1 VRFARLIAAARAAAA
16 RRTVRLRLT
25 LLYTALF
32 LTAGAALLGVTYGL
46 VARSLADNPS
56 GTQPAVGEPAP
67 GVLTKPSDPAFNP
80 ADLCRS
86 VTNHA
91 GCKRAVA
98 EGMPIELVK
107 ACRSPIDPGLARK
120 CRSAFTEGFSQG
132 ATTQRDR
139 TLHKLLLYS
148 LLALAAM
155 TLVSAGLGWLM
166 AGRVLRPVHAITAA
180 ARRASQENLSERIAL
195 TGPDD
200 ELKRLADTFDAM
212 LERLDGAFAGKR
224 DFVAN
229 ASHELRTP
237 LTLMRTAIDVTLA
250 KPDRTTEQLE
260 AMAVDVRGAVDRSE
274 ALIDGLLTLAR
285 SDSATTAREAV
296 DLAAIAEDAL
306 ELAVAHTP
314 NRSDIAIEAILSDA
328 PAVGDRVL
336 LERLAAN
343 LIDNATAYNV
353 PRGWVRVTTGTR
365 NGAAFLEVS
374 NSGPPVAPDDVA
386 SLFEPFRRL
395 DGRAGVGGEA
405 GAEGPGVGLGLSIV
419 RAVATM
425 HEARLDARARPAGG
439 LEMTVE
445 LAQGE

>member
-1 VRFARLIAAARAAAA
+1 MRFARPIAAARGVAA

-25 LLYTALF
+25 LLYAALF

-46 VARSLADNPS
+46 VARSLADNQS
-56 GTQPAVGEPAP
+56 GAQPAFSQPP
-67 GVLTKPSDPAFNP
+67 SNDMKPSDPTVNP
-80 ADLCRS
+80 AEACRS

-98 EGMPIELVK
+98 EGMPTELVK
-107 ACRSPIDPGLARK
+107 ACRSPTDPGLARK
-120 CRSAFTEGFSQG
+120 CNSSFTEGFHQG

-139 TLHKLLLYS
+139 TLHQLLLYS

-166 AGRVLRPVHAITAA
+166 AGRVLRPVHAITDAA
-180 ARRASQENLSERIAL
+180 QRASQENLGDRIAL
-195 TGPDD
+195 VGPDD
-200 ELKRLADTFDAM
+200 ELKRLADMFDAM
-212 LERLDGAFAGKR
+212 LERLDAAFAAQR

-250 KPDRTTEQLE
+250 KPDRTTKQLE
-260 AMAVDVRGAVDRSE
+260 GMAVDVRGAVDRSE

-285 SDSATTAREAV
+285 SDRATTAREPV
-296 DLAAIAEDAL
+296 DFAAIAEDAL
-306 ELAVAHTP
+306 ELAAAHTAKHA
-314 NRSDIAIEAILSDA
+314 DVAIEAILSDA

-353 PRGWVRVTTGTR
+353 PGGWVRVTTGAR
-365 NGAAFLEVS
+365 NGAAFLEVI

-386 SLFEPFRRL
+386 SLFEPFHRL
-395 DGRAGVGGEA
+395 DGRAGAGCDGGA
-405 GAEGPGVGLGLSIV
+405 GGQGVGLGLSIV
-419 RAVATM
+419 RAVATV
-425 HEARLDARARPAGG
+425 HEARLDARARPDGG
-439 LEMTVE
+439 LELTVE
-445 LAQGE
+445 LAQGN

>member
-1 VRFARLIAAARAAAA
+1 VRFARLIAAARGAAA

-32 LTAGAALLGVTYGL
+32 VTAGAALLGVTYGL
-46 VARSLADNPS
+46 VARSLADNQS
-56 GTQPAVGEPAP
+56 GAQPAFGQQPSNGMKP
-67 GVLTKPSDPAFNP
+67 HSGVNP
-80 ADLCRS
+80 ADACRS
-86 VTNHA
+86 VTNTS
-91 GCKRAVA
+91 GCKRAVD
-98 EGMPIELVK
+98 EGMPIQLVK
-107 ACRSPIDPGLARK
+107 ACRSPTDPGLARK
-120 CRSAFTEGFSQG
+120 CNSAFTEGFSQG
-132 ATTQRDR
+132 ATTQRDG
-139 TLHKLLLYS
+139 TLHTLLLYS

-166 AGRVLRPVHAITAA
+166 AGRVLRPVHAITDAA
-180 ARRASQENLSERIAL
+180 QRASQENLGERIAL

-212 LERLDGAFAGKR
+212 LARLDAAFAAQR

-250 KPDRTTEQLE
+250 KPDRTSQQLE

-285 SDSATTAREAV
+285 SDRATTAREPV

-306 ELAVAHTP
+306 ELAAAHTP
-314 NRSDIAIEAILSDA
+314 KHSDVAIEAILSDA

-353 PRGWVRVTTGTR
+353 PGGWVRVTTGAR
-365 NGAAFLEVS
+365 NGAAFLEVI
-374 NSGPPVAPDDVA
+374 NSGPRVAPDDVV

-395 DGRAGVGGEA
+395 DGRAGAGGDGGA
-405 GAEGPGVGLGLSIV
+405 GGPGVGLGLSIV
-419 RAVATM
+419 RAVATV
-425 HEARLDARARPAGG
+425 HKARLDARARPDGG
-439 LEMTVE
+439 LELTLE
-445 LAQGE
+445 LAKGE

>member
-1 VRFARLIAAARAAAA
+1 
-16 RRTVRLRLT
+16 VRLRLT
-25 LLYTALF
+25 LLYMALF

-46 VARSLADNPS
+46 VAKSLA
-56 GTQPAVGEPAP
+56 
-67 GVLTKPSDPAFNP
+67 TKPSGKQ
-80 ADLCRS
+80 LVS
-86 VTNHA
+86 T
-91 GCKRAVA
+91 
-98 EGMPIELVK
+98 ELVK
-107 ACRSPIDPGLARK
+107 ACRSPIDPGLALK
-120 CRSAFTEGFSQG
+120 CKIAFTQGFSQG
-132 ATTQRDR
+132 TTTQRDR
-139 TLHKLLLYS
+139 TLHELLLYS

-166 AGRVLRPVHAITAA
+166 AGRVLRPVHAITDA
-180 ARRASQENLSERIAL
+180 ARRASQENLGDRIAL
-195 TGPDD
+195 SGPDD

-212 LERLDGAFAGKR
+212 LARLDAAFAAQR

-250 KPDRTTEQLE
+250 KPDRTTSQLE

-285 SDSATTAREAV
+285 SDRATTAREPV

-306 ELAVAHTP
+306 ELAAARTP
-314 NRSDIAIEAILSDA
+314 KHSDVAIEAILSDA

-343 LIDNATAYNV
+343 LIENATAYNV
-353 PRGWVRVTTGTR
+353 PGGWVRVTTGAR
-365 NGAAFLEVS
+365 NGAAFLEVV
-374 NSGPPVAPDDVA
+374 NSGPAVPPGDVG

-395 DGRAGVGGEA
+395 DGRAGAA
-405 GAEGPGVGLGLSIV
+405 GQGVGLGLSIV
-419 RAVATM
+419 RAIASV
-425 HEARLDARARPAGG
+425 HEARLDARARPGGG

-445 LAQGE
+445 LARGNS

>member
-1 VRFARLIAAARAAAA
+1 VSFARVIAAARRAAA

-46 VARSLADNPS
+46 VAHSLASTS
-56 GTQPAVGEPAP
+56 GKQPVVGKTAPAAAR
-67 GVLTKPSDPAFNP
+67 LDDPAGNP
-80 ADLCRS
+80 ADLCRP
-86 VTNHA
+86 A
-91 GCKRAVA
+91 KDRAACKRAVA
-98 EGMPIELVK
+98 DGMPPEMVNK
-107 ACRSPIDPGLARK
+107 CMSPTDDPDLAKK

-132 ATTQRDR
+132 ATSQRDR
-139 TLHKLLLYS
+139 TLDKLLLYS

-166 AGRVLRPVHAITAA
+166 AGRALRPVHAITAA
-180 ARRASQENLSERIAL
+180 ARRASQENLGERIAL
-195 TGPDD
+195 SGPDD
-200 ELKRLADTFDAM
+200 ELKRLAETFDAM
-212 LERLDGAFAGKR
+212 LARLDRAFAAQR

-250 KPDRTTEQLE
+250 KPDRTARQLE
-260 AMAVDVRGAVDRSE
+260 AMAVDVRNAVDRSE

-285 SDSATTAREAV
+285 SDRATTAREPI

-306 ELAVAHTP
+306 ELAAAHAP
-314 NRSDIAIEAILSDA
+314 KHSDVAIEAILSDA

-353 PRGWVRVTTGTR
+353 PGGWVRVTTGAR
-365 NGAAFLEVS
+365 NGAAFLEVI
-374 NSGPPVAPDDVA
+374 NSGPPVAPDEVV
-386 SLFEPFRRL
+386 SLFEPFRRH
-395 DGRAGVGGEA
+395 DRRADAGDHDSTGGR
-405 GAEGPGVGLGLSIV
+405 GVGLGLSIV
-419 RAVATM
+419 RAIATM
-425 HEARLDARARPAGG
+425 HEARLDARARPDGG
-439 LEMTVE
+439 LELSVE
-445 LAQGE
+445 LALGK